1 VYLRRNSEF
10 CEPNSVNGIS
20 HRSSLLV
27 GNRSDPSV
35 LGKSIHDAKD
45 KFFVTVRCEHWAK
58 QISMISQKGRRE
70 SGGLDGPESEV
81 VPAEFVCLWIFSA
94 ADIVDRNFDDI

>member
-1 VYLRRNSEF
+1 
-10 CEPNSVNGIS
+10 
-20 HRSSLLV
+20 
-27 GNRSDPSV
+27 
-35 LGKSIHDAKD
+35 
-45 KFFVTVRCEHWAK
+45 
-58 QISMISQKGRRE
+58 MISQKGRRE